1 MSNNI
6 QGIQRKIL
14 RNLVEAGKITQQQ
27 ADTQP
32 VSEVIEQVVPDILRV
47 CKDDE
52 AVAHAIGK
60 ALGREVFFELEEG
73 LSITQGPE
81 GEPWFIYGNTIYMAN
96 PFHKRMHERATG
108 FARTNNIHQP
118 KVGVVSLTRL
128 EAIKAIETEDDDS
141 AVHDSEQ
148 LKARATQR
156 VEDLVREAA
165 KLNASDIHGGCRS

>member
-52 AVAHAIGK
+52 AVAQAIGK

-81 GEPWFIYGNTIYMAN
+81 GEPLSL
-96 PFHKRMHERATG
+96 
-108 FARTNNIHQP
+108 IH
-118 KVGVVSLTRL
+118 
-128 EAIKAIETEDDDS
+128 I
-141 AVHDSEQ
+141 
-148 LKARATQR
+148 
-156 VEDLVREAA
+156 
-165 KLNASDIHGGCRS
+165 